1 MNIHTTM
8 IIPVPKSICDFFNL
22 RYDTKLSKSA
32 IVNKFYTYIRE
43 TQLRNKYNKL
53 LVHLDQPLKNIFNL
67 HNTTM
72 LDTSSLIS
80 EINKIYRNQNI
91 VEETEYELLEKLERV
106 REQKKINEFET
117 QRNYVIHQFIQNSNY
132 QFTARQA
139 ANLIFYITEKEYHPI
154 INYLKPDD
162 KNLLNT
168 LQLINNFMSEKK
180 IRFEDA
186 YEVIRD
192 YLFSIDL
199 MNIL

>member
-1 MNIHTTM
+1 M

-22 RYDTKLSKSA
+22 RYYTQLSKSA

-72 LDTSSLIS
+72 LDTSSLIQ
-80 EINKIYRNQNI
+80 EINKIYKKNNI
-91 VEETEYELLEKLERV
+91 VEETEYELLEKLEKV

-132 QFTARQA
+132 QFTAKQA

-154 INYLKPDD
+154 VNYLLPDD
-162 KNLLNT
+162 KNLLNA
-168 LQLINNFMSEKK
+168 LQLINNFMTEKK

-192 YLFSIDL
+192 YLFSIDF
-199 MNIL
+199 MNLL

>member
-1 MNIHTTM
+1 M

>member
-1 MNIHTTM
+1 M

-72 LDTSSLIS
+72 LDTSSLIQ
-80 EINKIYRNQNI
+80 EINKIYKKNNI
-91 VEETEYELLEKLERV
+91 VEETEYELLEKLEKV

-132 QFTARQA
+132 QFTAKQA

-154 INYLKPDD
+154 VNYLLPDD
-162 KNLLNT
+162 KNLLNA
-168 LQLINNFMSEKK
+168 LQLINNFMTEKK

-192 YLFSIDL
+192 YLFSIDF
-199 MNIL
+199 MNLL

>member
-1 MNIHTTM
+1 M
-8 IIPVPKSICDFFNL
+8 IIPVPKPICDFFNL

-72 LDTSSLIS
+72 IDTSSLIQ

-106 REQKKINEFET
+106 REQRKINEFET

-132 QFTARQA
+132 QFTAKQA
-139 ANLIFYITEKEYHPI
+139 ANLLFYITEKEYHPVI
-154 INYLKPDD
+154 SYLVSED
-162 KNLLNT
+162 KNLLNA
-168 LQLINNFMSEKK
+168 LQLINNFMNEKK

-192 YLFSIDL
+192 YLFTIDL

>member
-1 MNIHTTM
+1 M

-22 RYDTKLSKSA
+22 RYDTQLSKSA

-91 VEETEYELLEKLERV
+91 VEETECELLEKLEKV
-106 REQKKINEFET
+106 REQKKINEYET

-132 QFTARQA
+132 QFTAKQA
-139 ANLIFYITEKEYHPI
+139 TNLIFYITEKEYHPI

-168 LQLINNFMSEKK
+168 LQLINNFMNEKK

>member
-106 REQKKINEFET
+106 REQKKINEYET

-132 QFTARQA
+132 HFTAKQA